1 MTNQNQSIEERIIKN
16 EVKLSDDFQKVVQDN
31 EVFKNDVRAELD
43 GFRNLL
49 DQYNITSQ
57 PHHVPSRSASVV
69 QSPSILNSN
78 LSPQATVSTA
88 TMSTIDATMDPQTKM
103 LLMLMET
110 FAKLS
115 TTLSDKK
122 DESKSDQPKFSGDQR
137 KFRPWYMAIMS
148 QISLS
153 PWQELYDSTTNEPVS
168 TTTNT
173 QLNAKLYAKLLV
185 SLDGSAF
192 QSIVSREHLRA
203 NGLLLLQDLV
213 QTYRSKPA
221 PEVLAAKTSAFWG
234 NTK

>member
-1 MTNQNQSIEERIIKN
+1 
-16 EVKLSDDFQKVVQDN
+16 
-31 EVFKNDVRAELD
+31 
-43 GFRNLL
+43 
-49 DQYNITSQ
+49 
-57 PHHVPSRSASVV
+57 
-69 QSPSILNSN
+69 
-78 LSPQATVSTA
+78 
-88 TMSTIDATMDPQTKM
+88 
-103 LLMLMET
+103 
-110 FAKLS
+110 
-115 TTLSDKK
+115 
-122 DESKSDQPKFSGDQR
+122 
-137 KFRPWYMAIMS
+137 MAIMS

>member
-1 MTNQNQSIEERIIKN
+1 MANQNQSIEERIIKN

-43 GFRNLL
+43 GLRNLL

-57 PHHVPSRSASVV
+57 THHVPSRSASVV

-122 DESKSDQPKFSGDQR
+122 DESKSD
-137 KFRPWYMAIMS
+137 
-148 QISLS
+148 
-153 PWQELYDSTTNEPVS
+153 
-168 TTTNT
+168 
-173 QLNAKLYAKLLV
+173 
-185 SLDGSAF
+185 
-192 QSIVSREHLRA
+192 
-203 NGLLLLQDLV
+203 
-213 QTYRSKPA
+213 
-221 PEVLAAKTSAFWG
+221 
-234 NTK
+234 